1 MKPRIAKIIITL
13 FVAMLIVVP
22 KSIRGEAGISEA
34 ARHQRFFINKPFAL
48 DRFED
53 CPKED
58 KLFVGIPVCDLITLV
73 PDRIEFAE
81 GIERVSKIKNY
92 GTAGYSICFGET
104 WDNKWYIGVNHPFIS
119 TQIFD
124 KKEDWMAELFKHNVP
139 ASFTLFTFEQG
150 YEKVNTGDLFQFSF
164 WFFAYLIFFSIPWAT
179 YTYIKAG
186 HHKLEIEEI
195 KRKLNS
201 KNESREV

>member
-1 MKPRIAKIIITL
+1 MKIHIAKIIITF
-13 FVAMLIVVP
+13 FVALLIIVP
-22 KSIRGEAGISEA
+22 KSSRGEAGISEA
-34 ARHQRFFINKPFAL
+34 ARCHRFFINKPFAL

-58 KLFVGIPVCDLITLV
+58 KLFVGIPVCDLITLM
-73 PDRIEFAE
+73 PGRIDFAE
-81 GIERVSKIKNY
+81 GIERVGKIKNY
-92 GTAGYSICFGET
+92 GTAGNSICFGET

-119 TQIFD
+119 TQTFD
-124 KKEDWMAELFKHNVP
+124 KKEDWRAELSKHNVP

-150 YEKVNTGDLFQFSF
+150 YEKINREDFFWLSF
-164 WFFAYLIFFSIPWAT
+164 WFFAYLIFFSIPWAI

-195 KRKLNS
+195 KRKLNE
-201 KNESREV
+201 KNE